1 MPVPEPGDV
10 LYFSF
15 DDGPSPT
22 WTPRVLDLLGT
33 YHATATFF
41 QIGQEAA
48 RAPDLVDQVRER
60 GHSVGNH
67 TWSHPDLTTL
77 SSEDV
82 REQLTRTHDVIGL
95 ARCVRPPMGV
105 TNASV
110 QEVFA
115 DLGLTEQLWDIDT
128 RDWDHRSAQEIASA
142 VLSQAR
148 SGAVVLM
155 HDGGGDRSQTVE
167 ALTELLPRLTEAGW
181 QIRGIAGC

>member
-1 MPVPEPGDV
+1 MPVPEPGGI

-33 YHATATFF
+33 YHAGATFF

-48 RAPDLVDQVRER
+48 KHPDLVDQVRER

-82 REQLTRTHDVIGL
+82 REQLTRTNDAIGL
-95 ARCVRPPMGV
+95 TTCVRPPMGA
-105 TNASV
+105 TNALV
-110 QEVFA
+110 QQVFA
-115 DLGLTEQLWDIDT
+115 GLGLTEQLWDIDT
-128 RDWDHRSAQEIASA
+128 RDWDHRSAQEIVTA
-142 VLSQAR
+142 VLSRAHN
-148 SGAVVLM
+148 GAVVLM
-155 HDGGGDRSQTVE
+155 HDGGGDRSQTVD
-167 ALTELLPRLTEAGW
+167 ALAELLPRITEAGW
-181 QIRGIAGC
+181 QIRAIPGC